1 MNRIIIALF
10 AAVVAFHGCT
20 KEKQTPDGPTDIRI
34 KNITDSGFIN
44 VTVNTGEEEHI
55 FGDVAAH
62 SETGYYR
69 YEIAYPD
76 AEITFTIG
84 DNQYT
89 TGVPDNTYAVP
100 LQQGKFTYEVWIS
113 DEPNRKADSRVIAD
127 APLDDK

>member
-1 MNRIIIALF
+1 MSRIIITLF
-10 AAVVAFHGCT
+10 ALVMVFQGCT

-34 KNITDSGFIN
+34 RNITDVDFLN
-44 VTVNTGEEEHI
+44 LTVNTGEQEHI
-55 FGDVAAH
+55 FGDLIAH

-69 YEIAYPD
+69 FEIAYPD

-84 DNQYT
+84 DNQYS

-100 LQQGKFTYEVWIS
+100 LQQGKFTYEIWIS
-113 DEPNRKADSRVIAD
+113 NDSNRKVDSKVIAD